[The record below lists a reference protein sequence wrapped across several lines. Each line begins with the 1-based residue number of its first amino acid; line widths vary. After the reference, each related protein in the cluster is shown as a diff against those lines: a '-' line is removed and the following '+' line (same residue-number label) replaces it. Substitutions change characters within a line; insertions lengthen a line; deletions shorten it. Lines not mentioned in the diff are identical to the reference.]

1 MPATKQPIILPKPP
15 RATATKANNAKCTP
29 TSGKIKKKL
38 DIIAPAML
46 THDKPNAQPIA
57 NILFELMPNV
67 SAALRSCAVACK
79 ASPVSDLFTNK
90 YNNKNDNKHTR
101 LA

>member
-1 MPATKQPIILPKPP
+1 MLPKPP
-15 RATATKANNAKCTP
+15 RATATKANSAKCTP

-38 DIIAPAML
+38 DIIVPAML
-46 THDKPNAQPIA
+46 TQDKPNAQPNA
-57 NILFELMPNV
+57 NILFELIPNV
-67 SAALRSCAVACK
+67 SAALRSCAVACN

-90 YNNKNDNKHTR
+90 YNSKKDSKHTR